1 MENMFLNFIFP
12 KKQIILFFAY
22 SSAFLVFNAN
32 CNSQSTGELQSI
44 LCLIDV
50 SGSMKGPKIDSVKSA
65 TKKIINMLLP
75 CNTEFSILGYSGKSD
90 EPIKYFKNFTKN
102 KFELL
107 SFIDSLQPESNT
119 PLAAALKS
127 ASFSF
132 KNNKNPN
139 SIKQTIILLCDGRSD
154 DNITQALKELKE
166 RKSLIQCECIGFD
179 IVNDKQAQEQ
189 LKQIA
194 HETGGEYYDAKD
206 VSSVVKEFY
215 KSGIKT
221 IIHDVPVVVEKSPEK
236 TDYQPLAG
244 NIYKFLTNQYWIL
257 DSVQINISEN
267 LLDMAKMI
275 ADENI
280 QDTLPKSIVF
290 DNSKIVS
297 LYINN
302 GSNTDINKKWI
313 EGKYMFDY
321 NSLAINIQNHYLK
334 FIIKTIEKNSMV
346 LCVNKYKDT
355 QNDMIETGDEICDCK
370 NKIKEGVPYIFVYF
384 SKAGCGE

>member
-1 MENMFLNFIFP
+1 MR
-12 KKQIILFFAY
+12 
-22 SSAFLVFNAN
+22 
-32 CNSQSTGELQSI
+32 
-44 LCLIDV
+44 
-50 SGSMKGPKIDSVKSA
+50 GPKIDSVKSA
-65 TKKIINMLLP
+65 TKRIINMLLP

-90 EPIKYFKNFTKN
+90 KPIKYYKNFTSN

-107 SFIDSLQPESNT
+107 TFVDSLQPESNT

-139 SIKQTIILLCDGRSD
+139 SVKQTIILLCDGRSD
-154 DNITQALKELKE
+154 DNITAALKELKE

-179 IVNDKQAQEQ
+179 IENDKQAQEQ

-194 HETGGEYYDAKD
+194 HETGGEYYNAKD

-221 IIHDVPVVVEKSPEK
+221 IIHDVPVAVRISNGK
-236 TDYQPLAG
+236 TNFSILAG
-244 NIYKFLTNQYWIL
+244 NVYKLLTNQYWIL

-267 LLDMAKMI
+267 LYDMTKMI

-280 QDTLPKSIVF
+280 QDTFPKSIVF
-290 DNSKIVS
+290 DNSKIIS
-297 LYINN
+297 LFINN
-302 GSNTDINKKWI
+302 GTSTDINKKWI
-313 EGKYMFDY
+313 DGKFIFDF
-321 NSLAINIQNHYLK
+321 NSLAMNIQNHYLK
-334 FIIKTIEKNSMV
+334 LIIKKIEKKSLV

-355 QNDMIETGDEICDCK
+355 QNDMIETDEEICDCK
-370 NKIKEGVPYIFVYF
+370 NNMKEGIPYIFVYF
-384 SKAGCGE
+384 SKAGCGD

>member
-1 MENMFLNFIFP
+1 MILQFFTTKRIIRFSLCFFIF
-12 KKQIILFFAY
+12 Q
-22 SSAFLVFNAN
+22 VFNI
-32 CNSQSTGELQSI
+32 NSNAQRAEGLQSI
-44 LCLIDV
+44 LCLVDV
-50 SGSMKGPKIDSVKSA
+50 SGSMRGPKIDSVKSA
-65 TKKIINMLLP
+65 TKRIINMLLP

-90 EPIKYFKNFTKN
+90 KPIKYYKNFTSN

-107 SFIDSLQPESNT
+107 TFVDSLQPESNT

-139 SIKQTIILLCDGRSD
+139 SVKQTIILLCDGRSD
-154 DNITQALKELKE
+154 DNITAALKELKE

-179 IVNDKQAQEQ
+179 IENDKQAQEQ

-194 HETGGEYYDAKD
+194 HETGGEYYNAKD

-221 IIHDVPVVVEKSPEK
+221 IIHDVPVAVRISNGK
-236 TDYQPLAG
+236 TNFSILAG
-244 NIYKFLTNQYWIL
+244 NVYKLLTNQYWIL

-267 LLDMAKMI
+267 LYDMTKMI

-280 QDTLPKSIVF
+280 QDTFPKSIVF
-290 DNSKIVS
+290 DNSKIIS
-297 LYINN
+297 LFINN
-302 GSNTDINKKWI
+302 GTSTDINKKWI
-313 EGKYMFDY
+313 DGKFIFDF
-321 NSLAINIQNHYLK
+321 NSLAMNIQNHYLK
-334 FIIKTIEKNSMV
+334 LIIKKIEKKSLV

-355 QNDMIETGDEICDCK
+355 QNDMIETDEEICDCK
-370 NKIKEGVPYIFVYF
+370 NNMKEGIPYIFVYF
-384 SKAGCGE
+384 SKAGCGD